1 VSGDVAAETS
11 VTDNEGERR
20 YEIRLGDELAG
31 FVTYKRR
38 PGRIAFQHTEVD
50 DRFEGQGVGS
60 ALAKHVLD
68 AAREAGDAVVP
79 ICPFIRAYIERH
91 PDSYLELVPA
101 DVREQLG
108 VGGDS

>member
-1 VSGDVAAETS
+1 VSGDNAAETT
-11 VTDNEGERR
+11 VTDNESESR

-50 DRFEGQGVGS
+50 DRFGGQGIGS

-68 AAREAGDAVVP
+68 AAREAGDVVVP

-91 PDSYLELVPA
+91 PDPYLELVPS